1 MSSIPVLRHP
11 DSFYQPPRAGTAVP
25 TSDHLGYKTFFLLL
39 LGRENKRETFRA
51 KPILILNKYI
61 ESERLLVI

>member
-25 TSDHLGYKTFFLLL
+25 TSGNLVLCLFEVLLPYL
-39 LGRENKRETFRA
+39 DLF
-51 KPILILNKYI
+51 
-61 ESERLLVI
+61 VQ